1 MQGSSLADISFERRS
16 RRGEVMMNRK
26 FVAIL
31 VTAFLMLGAGWVQ
44 AAPEKEPAKKQEPI
58 KIGALFALSG
68 PAAAIGMPTKLVA
81 EMVVA
86 KINKEG
92 GINGRPLELVIGD
105 TESDAAKAATI
116 AKKFI
121 YQDKVAAIIG
131 PTRTDSGMAVKKIVE
146 EAGMPTFMTVGGDPV
161 IMGGEKLGSFKYV
174 FKSPQRSSIAVKKL
188 YSYLKSKDIKTI
200 GLLTATDGFGKDGLT
215 WLEKLAPE
223 YGLEIVAKESFGPQD
238 TDMTAQLTKIKN
250 AKPQAIICWTI
261 GPAGAIVSKNKAQLG
276 VDIPLFQCHGLPDP
290 KYIELAGKA
299 AEGDRMPSTKLMA
312 VDELPD
318 SDPQKPVIK
327 EFIHLYKDVYHYD
340 KQFPIN
346 THSGYAWDAIMIVAD
361 GMKKAGT
368 DPAKLRDAIE
378 QTKGYVGV
386 SGIYNITPE
395 DHNGLGE
402 DSMVIV
408 QVKDGKFV
416 LAK

>member
-1 MQGSSLADISFERRS
+1 MTRRF
-16 RRGEVMMNRK
+16 MAIA
-26 FVAIL
+26 VAVIMTMG
-31 VTAFLMLGAGWVQ
+31 VGRAQ
-44 AAPEKEPAKKQEPI
+44 AATEGEPAKAKEPI

-68 PAAAIGMPTKLVA
+68 PAAAIGTPTKLVA
-81 EMVVA
+81 EMAVA

-92 GINGRPLELVIGD
+92 GINGSPLELVIGD

-131 PTRTDSGMAVKKIVE
+131 PTRTDSGMSVKKIVE

-161 IMGGEKLGSFKYV
+161 IMDGEKFGPFKYV
-174 FKSPQRSSIAVKKL
+174 FKSPQRSSIAVRKL
-188 YSYLKSKDIKTI
+188 YSYLRTKEIKTI
-200 GLLTATDGFGKDGLT
+200 GLLTATDGFGKDGLL
-215 WLEKLAPE
+215 WLEKLAPD

-261 GPAGAIVSKNKAQLG
+261 GPAGAIVAKNKTQLG
-276 VDIPLFQCHGLPDP
+276 ITDIPLFQCHGLPDP

-299 AEGDRMPSTKLMA
+299 AEGNRMPSTKLMA

-318 SDPQKPVIK
+318 TDPQKPAIK

-361 GMKKAGT
+361 AMKKAGT

-408 QVKDGKFV
+408 QVKDGKFELV
-416 LAK
+416 K

>member
-1 MQGSSLADISFERRS
+1 
-16 RRGEVMMNRK
+16 MNRK

-31 VTAFLMLGAGWVQ
+31 VATILVLGAGWAQ
-44 AAPEKEPAKKQEPI
+44 AAAEKEPAKDKEPI
-58 KIGALFALSG
+58 KIGAFFALSG

-105 TESDAAKAATI
+105 TESDATKAATI

-121 YQDKVAAIIG
+121 HQDKVTAIIG

-161 IMGGEKLGSFKYV
+161 IMGGEKLGSFNYV
-174 FKSPQRSSIAVKKL
+174 FKSPQRSSTTVKRL
-188 YSYLKSKDIKTI
+188 FSYLKSKDIKTI
-200 GLLTATDGFGKDGLT
+200 GLLTATDGFGKDGLQ
-215 WLEKLAPE
+215 WLEKLAPDF
-223 YGLEIVAKESFGPQD
+223 GIEIVSKESFGPQD

-276 VDIPLFQCHGLPDP
+276 IDIPLFQCHGLPDP

-318 SDPQKPVIK
+318 TDPQKPVIK
-327 EFIHLYKDVYHYD
+327 EFIRLYKDVYHYD

-346 THSGYAWDAIMIVAD
+346 THSGYAWDAIIIVAD
-361 GMKKAGT
+361 AMKKAGT
-368 DPAKLRDAIE
+368 DAAPLRDAIE
-378 QTKGYVGV
+378 QTKGYIGV
-386 SGIYNITPE
+386 SGIYNLTPE

-408 QVKDGKFV
+408 AVKDGKFV